1 MAAPVG
7 QLESL
12 TGHRFSNIDLLV
24 RATTHRSWAYEN
36 NPDAAESEIHQIEN
50 ESIEFI
56 GDSVLGLVV
65 AENLYNKNKGASE
78 GDLTLMKHR
87 LVSTASLASVAER
100 LELGKFIRIGK
111 GEEHT
116 GGRKKQTLLANTLE
130 AIIGAIFLDGGY
142 SAAKVFITRIFA
154 DEFREISPKS
164 SLDFKTLLQETLQAE
179 KLAAPR
185 YNVLRTEGPPHDREF
200 FVEATWEGGRSTGNG
215 RSIKSAEMMAAQSAL
230 EAIKA
235 TSLGVET

>member
-87 LVSTASLASVAER
+87 LVSTASLASVAEC

-142 SAAKVFITRIFA
+142 SAAKVFITRIFT

-200 FVEATWEGGRSTGNG
+200 FVEAIWEGGRSTGNG

>member
-36 NPDAAESEIHQIEN
+36 NPDAKDGEIHQIEN

-65 AENLYNKNKGASE
+65 AENLYNKNEGASE

-87 LVSTASLASVAER
+87 LVSTASLAAIAER
-100 LELGKFIRIGK
+100 LELGKFIRIGR

-142 SAAKVFITRIFA
+142 SAARVFILKIFA
-154 DEFREISPKS
+154 KEFREISPRS

-215 RSIKSAEMMAAQSAL
+215 RSIKLAEMKAAQSAL
-230 EAIKA
+230 EELKA
-235 TSLGVET
+235 TSSGSRS

>member
-142 SAAKVFITRIFA
+142 SAAKVFITRIFT

-200 FVEATWEGGRSTGNG
+200 FVEAIWEGGRSTGNG

>member
-1 MAAPVG
+1 MAASVA
-7 QLESL
+7 QLENL
-12 TGHRFSNIDLLV
+12 TGHRFNDIGLLT

-36 NPDAAESEIHQIEN
+36 NPDASNNEIHQIEN
-50 ESIEFI
+50 ESLEFV
-56 GDSVLGLVV
+56 GDSVLGLIV
-65 AENLYNKNKGASE
+65 AENLFSTNRGASE

-87 LVSTASLASVAER
+87 LVSTASLATAAER
-100 LELGKFIRIGK
+100 LELGKFIRIGR

-130 AIIGAIFLDGGY
+130 AIVGAIFLDGGY
-142 SAAKVFITRIFA
+142 SAARVFVLRIFA
-154 DEFREISPKS
+154 DEFRSISPKT

-200 FVEATWEGGRSTGNG
+200 FVEALWEGGRSTGNG
-215 RSIKSAEMMAAQSAL
+215 RSIKSAEMLAAQNAL
-230 EAIKA
+230 EMLR
-235 TSLGVET
+235 S